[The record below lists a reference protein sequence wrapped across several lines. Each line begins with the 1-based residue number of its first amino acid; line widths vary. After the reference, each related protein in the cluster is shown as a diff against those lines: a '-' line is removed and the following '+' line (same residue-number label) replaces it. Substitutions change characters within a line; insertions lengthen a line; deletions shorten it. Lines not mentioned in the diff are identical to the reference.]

1 MLAELTFS
9 ILNACSACGKTGED
23 GLIPRKETRS
33 STWPMPTPR
42 LRQYDDEVSSRERSW
57 GPLLFDSAIAVGLLV
72 VALTTGS
79 DIGEFRSEPDA
90 LNVFFIVVMTL
101 PLAVRRLYP
110 VAVFVVVVLAWG
122 ADRALDYPGTLATLG
137 VVLAFYTIGAELS
150 RKRSWRIGGMAAILI
165 VAFTLFGAAILESVG
180 TAAVF
185 STIISTVTPLL
196 IGREMHERRQ
206 HVDELRERAELAER
220 EREEEARRAVADE
233 RVRIARELHDVVA
246 HQMSVMTLQADGAR
260 RVADGSDPRVIVALE
275 TIRETGHRGLEEMRR
290 MVGLLRTQAES
301 EPPTEPLP
309 GLGDVEPLVA
319 QVRGAG
325 VPVDLMIDGQVRP
338 LPESTELSA
347 YRIIQ
352 ESLTNAVQHG
362 GPNVTT
368 RVRVEYGESHLDIVV
383 EDDGRGAAAVSGSSP
398 GHGLVGM
405 RERVAVLG
413 GEFSANPKPGGGY
426 RVRARIPVET

>member
-1 MLAELTFS
+1 
-9 ILNACSACGKTGED
+9 
-23 GLIPRKETRS
+23 
-33 STWPMPTPR
+33 MPTPS
-42 LRQYDDEVSSRERSW
+42 LRQYHDVVSSRQRPW

-72 VALTTGS
+72 VALTTSRMEVTTGPAL
-79 DIGEFRSEPDA
+79 GEFRSEPDA
-90 LNVFFIVVMTL
+90 LNAFFIVVMTL
-101 PLAVRRLYP
+101 PLAMRRLYP
-110 VAVFVVVVLAWG
+110 VTVFVVVVLAWA
-122 ADRALDYPGTLATLG
+122 ADRAFDYPGTLAAMG
-137 VVLAFYTIGAELS
+137 IVLAFYTLGAELT
-150 RKRSWRIGGMAAILI
+150 RKRSWRIGGIAAVLI
-165 VAFTLFGAAILESVG
+165 VAFTVVGMITLESVD

-196 IGREMHERRQ
+196 VGREVHERRQ
-206 HVDELRERAELAER
+206 RFEELRKRAERTEQ

-260 RVADGSDPRVIVALE
+260 RVADGSDPRVIAALE
-275 TIRETGHRGLEEMRR
+275 TIREAGHRGLEEMRR
-290 MVGLLRTQAES
+290 MVGLLRTQTEI

-309 GLGDVEPLVA
+309 GLGDVEPLVS

-325 VPVDLMIDGQVRP
+325 VPVDLLIEGRVRP
-338 LPESTELSA
+338 LPESTELTA
-347 YRIIQ
+347 FRIIQ

-362 GPNVTT
+362 GPNVATK
-368 RVRVEYGESHLDIVV
+368 VRVEYGESHLDLTV
-383 EDDGRGAAAVSGSSP
+383 EDDGRGAAAASGTPP

-413 GEFSANPKPGGGY
+413 GEFSADPKPGGGY

>member
-1 MLAELTFS
+1 
-9 ILNACSACGKTGED
+9 
-23 GLIPRKETRS
+23 
-33 STWPMPTPR
+33 
-42 LRQYDDEVSSRERSW
+42 V
-57 GPLLFDSAIAVGLLV
+57 
-72 VALTTGS
+72 
-79 DIGEFRSEPDA
+79 
-90 LNVFFIVVMTL
+90 
-101 PLAVRRLYP
+101 
-110 VAVFVVVVLAWG
+110 
-122 ADRALDYPGTLATLG
+122 
-137 VVLAFYTIGAELS
+137 
-150 RKRSWRIGGMAAILI
+150 AAILI